1 METSDDIDMELILG
15 MGSLGV
21 NEKSQA
27 TSTVESRIVFEEDD
41 DSCGVETSR
50 PSMENHA
57 SARDLMCHLHGMS
70 PAPCKAAPVRLS
82 LHSITS
88 SGAACKHVANS
99 PFPSAAISSTGLSSH
114 KKSLSFDFVET

>member
-1 METSDDIDMELILG
+1 MENSDDIDMELILG

-27 TSTVESRIVFEEDD
+27 TSIVESRIVFEEHD
-41 DSCGVETSR
+41 DSCVETSR

-70 PAPCKAAPVRLS
+70 PAPCKAAPARLS
-82 LHSITS
+82 LHSIAS
-88 SGAACKHVANS
+88 SGTACKHVVNS
-99 PFPSAAISSTGLSSH
+99 PFPSATISSTGLNSH